1 MMYKGI
7 CTKNSPSL
15 NFSLLSEFIL
25 VREYVFCRYFLKNKI
40 PSIMIVI
47 IPHNSHV
54 LHSGTLN
61 NCVFPIITK
70 NVFIKLNTRSTSH
83 INAS

>member
-1 MMYKGI
+1 
-7 CTKNSPSL
+7 
-15 NFSLLSEFIL
+15 
-25 VREYVFCRYFLKNKI
+25 
-40 PSIMIVI
+40 MIVI

-83 INAS
+83 INAHETWSLTISPLSNELFHNMCYATYF

>member
-1 MMYKGI
+1 
-7 CTKNSPSL
+7 
-15 NFSLLSEFIL
+15 
-25 VREYVFCRYFLKNKI
+25 
-40 PSIMIVI
+40 MIVI

-70 NVFIKLNTRSTSH
+70 NVFIKLNTRVLAILMPHETWSLTISPLSNELFH
-83 INAS
+83 NMYYATYF